1 VSCVLCETRK
11 PRRYCPGVRGDICS
25 LCCGAERE
33 VSVDCPFD
41 CEYLREA
48 RLHDKPKDVSL
59 DDFPNRDVEV
69 TEEFLRKNDSLV
81 VFASMSLMQ
90 AALEAQG
97 AVDTDAREA
106 IEAMI
111 RTHRTLD
118 TGLIYETRPSNP
130 YASAIQQGFQTRLEQ
145 LRQRLLE
152 QSGMHTLRDTDV
164 LGVLIFLQRME
175 IQHNN
180 GRRRGRAFLDFLRG
194 YFDREQASSLI
205 VPAGS

>member
-1 VSCVLCETRK
+1 MSCVLCETRK